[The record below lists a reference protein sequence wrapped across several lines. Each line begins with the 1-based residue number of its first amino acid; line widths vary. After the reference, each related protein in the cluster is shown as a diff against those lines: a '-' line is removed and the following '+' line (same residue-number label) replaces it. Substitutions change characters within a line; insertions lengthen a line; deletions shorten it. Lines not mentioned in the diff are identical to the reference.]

1 MESLQEILGALSA
14 IKNIHKVD
22 KNTLVN
28 HKDEIESVFQ
38 ILHSLLHSS
47 VFSQKPSD
55 QAALTSPVKKVPDTV
70 TRILSY
76 LNYESTLEFTK
87 TTKKVPLP
95 TISSIEDPRVID
107 IITANGKR
115 TQGDFFRA
123 GLGALSLADD
133 FEDWAD
139 KEDLPSK
146 LRSMVDGAKR
156 QRPEYLEYVR
166 SCKRFSNQD
175 QARSCIRCGMKLK
188 YLEWRVRECL
198 DNQQLELETAIR
210 KCTPLAFV
218 WPTFF
223 AWSLMDRC
231 RLKDIP
237 ALAHEL
243 VMTDYWRLLAR
254 NTHQWI
260 TDRQKDYKTEVT
272 RRDPSHTVEVAG
284 YLSDHVEAD
293 EDIAISSIDHV
304 NVAGSPEHLSEA
316 GVSLTGINTSLSS
329 SSFETGQIISEPDG
343 TSRERSRKR
352 CRTPEGMS
360 QGENKRHKSVKSGNL
375 DVTAYPTIENVTR
388 PADSNDHASRYPV
401 SLSAIDTSSS
411 ASFPSLPTGT
421 SVLVD
426 VDINDPDWIHDIPL
440 SVLLGEPEASSS
452 EPNIPS
458 SVVAEIPEPV
468 QLMETSVSVDVNIPE
483 WMQFFDSQ
491 AAHLTPQG
499 LSLPSPQ
506 LATAVSGSILDLQ
519 CTMENESQ

>member
-22 KNTLVN
+22 KNTLIN
-28 HKDEIESVFQ
+28 HKDEIESAFQ

-47 VFSQKPSD
+47 VFSQRLSE
-55 QAALTSPVKKVPDTV
+55 QAAPTSPVKKVPDTV
-70 TRILSY
+70 TRVLSY
-76 LNYESTLEFTK
+76 LNYESTVEFAK
-87 TTKKVPLP
+87 TTEKVPLP
-95 TISSIEDPRVID
+95 TILSIEDPRVID
-107 IITANGKR
+107 IMTVNGKR
-115 TQGDFFRA
+115 TQDDFFRA

-146 LRSMVDGAKR
+146 LRSIVEGARR
-156 QRPEYLEYVR
+156 QGPEYLEYIR
-166 SCKRFSNQD
+166 SCKRFSNQN

-188 YLEWRVRECL
+188 YLEWRIRECL

-243 VMTDYWRLLAR
+243 VMTDYWRLLAQ

-260 TDRQKDYKTEVT
+260 IDRRKDYKAEII
-272 RRDPSHTVEVAG
+272 RRDPSQPVEVADH
-284 YLSDHVEAD
+284 LSNHVEAD
-293 EDIAISSIDHV
+293 EDIAISSVDHV
-304 NVAGSPEHLSEA
+304 IVAGSSEHLSEA
-316 GVSLTGINTSLSS
+316 DVSFTGINTSLNSS
-329 SSFETGQIISEPDG
+329 SVEVGQIISETDG
-343 TSRERSRKR
+343 KSRERSRKR
-352 CRTPEGMS
+352 CRIPEGIS
-360 QGENKRHKSVKSGNL
+360 QGENKRHKSAGNL
-375 DVTAYPTIENVTR
+375 DVMACPTIENIAR
-388 PADSNDHASRYPV
+388 SADSNDLASRYPV
-401 SLSAIDTSSS
+401 SLSAIDASSS
-411 ASFPSLPTGT
+411 ASFPPLETGT

-440 SVLLGEPEASSS
+440 SVLLCEPETSPPD
-452 EPNIPS
+452 PNALSDI
-458 SVVAEIPEPV
+458 VADIPEPV

-483 WMQFFDSQ
+483 WMQFFDSP

-499 LSLPSPQ
+499 LNLPSPQ
-506 LATAVSGSILDLQ
+506 LATAVSESILDLQ
-519 CTMENESQ
+519 YSMENESR